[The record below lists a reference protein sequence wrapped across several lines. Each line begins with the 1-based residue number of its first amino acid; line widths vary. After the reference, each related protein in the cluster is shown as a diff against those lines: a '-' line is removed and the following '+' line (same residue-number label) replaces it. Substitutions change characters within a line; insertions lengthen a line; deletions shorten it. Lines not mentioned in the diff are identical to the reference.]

1 MSNSET
7 VQLTW
12 RVILPG
18 MMPVNITYDANE
30 MMITDLGLNITTVL
44 TGFVADEYIESM
56 IILTV
61 LRDIELSGTKV
72 ECITE
77 DLNSKNTTIF
87 VNISGRLV
95 QYRSIS

>member
-12 RVILPG
+12 RVTLPG

-44 TGFVADEYIESM
+44 TGFVADEYIESI

-61 LRDIELSGTKV
+61 LSDIELSGTKL
-72 ECITE
+72 ECISE
-77 DLNSKNTTIF
+77 DLDSQNTTLI
-87 VNISGRLV
+87 VTP
-95 QYRSIS
+95 